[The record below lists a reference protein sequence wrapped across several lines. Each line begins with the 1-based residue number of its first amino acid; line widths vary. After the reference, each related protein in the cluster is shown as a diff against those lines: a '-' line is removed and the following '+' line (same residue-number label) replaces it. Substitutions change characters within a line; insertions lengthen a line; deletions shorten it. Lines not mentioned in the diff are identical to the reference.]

1 MDYGFS
7 EKRKNKN
14 DRRAKSRFNRF
25 KHGGHFRSANVDM
38 GNNDGHERKK

>member
-14 DRRAKSRFNRF
+14 DRRAKSRYNRF
-25 KHGGHFRSANVDM
+25 KQGGAFRSANIVITNE
-38 GNNDGHERKK
+38 GKKK

>member
-7 EKRKNKN
+7 EKRKNRN

-25 KHGGHFRSANVDM
+25 KQGGKFRSSNVNETQDKK
-38 GNNDGHERKK
+38 GN